1 MALQLKVI
9 PAAQV
14 LQSAPTM
21 RTSSTT
27 ATTRTTETPPPP
39 CRWS

>member
-1 MALQLKVI
+1 MDVSLKFYTGS
-9 PAAQV
+9 
-14 LQSAPTM
+14 SATIRRSM

-27 ATTRTTETPPPP
+27 ATTRTTETPPP

>member
-1 MALQLKVI
+1 MALLLKVI
-9 PAAQV
+9 LAARV